1 MENLISLADMM
12 FVQFGFENAG
22 SEIEFGRSGGFLGR
36 TGVFSTMPM
45 MSASFM
51 IRRSSPLILTSVP
64 DHLPNRISVACLDVE
79 RDQLA
84 AFVAGTRTDGDHLAF
99 LRLFLRV
106 VGNDDPALGFDIA
119 FRASD
124 DDAVVEWP
132 EFHWVL
138 SAASA

>member
-1 MENLISLADMM
+1 MA
-12 FVQFGFENAG
+12 A
-22 SEIEFGRSGGFLGR
+22 
-36 TGVFSTMPM
+36 TVFSTMPM

-51 IRRSSPLILTSVP
+51 IRRSSPSDL
-64 DHLPNRISVACLDVE
+64 HLSARPFAKQDRVARLDVE

-84 AFVAGTRTDGDHLAF
+84 AFVSGTGTDGDHLAL

-106 VGNDDPALGFDIA
+106 VGNDDPALGFDVA